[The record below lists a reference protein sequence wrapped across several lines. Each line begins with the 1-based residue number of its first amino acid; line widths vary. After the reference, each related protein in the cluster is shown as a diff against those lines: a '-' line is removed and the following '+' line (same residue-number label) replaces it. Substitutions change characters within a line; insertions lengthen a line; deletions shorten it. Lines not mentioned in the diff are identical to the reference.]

1 MSGVIR
7 LIWKRGVVGTFLS
20 GLFAILPI
28 LITIAVLS
36 WAATQIHRLFGPTT
50 AVGRGLSRIG
60 GQFATD
66 EAVALA
72 IGWLIVLLTIWLLGL
87 FVRARTRGTLDRAV
101 NSFVARIPIVKG
113 IYGTAAQVVGMLQKD
128 DNSEMK
134 RMGVVFCTFGAN
146 QAAGFLGLLPSPE
159 VFRFADRLFHIVYV
173 PTAPLM
179 SGWVVFVPTENVQH
193 VDLSADGLMQICVSL
208 GVLAPQVM
216 PPAHKIS

>member
-1 MSGVIR
+1 MSGLIR
-7 LIWKRGVVGTFLS
+7 LIWTRGVVGTFLS

-36 WAATQIHRLFGPTT
+36 WAATQIHRMLGPET

-60 GQFATD
+60 GQFVSD
-66 EAVALA
+66 EIVAL
-72 IGWLIVLLTIWLLGL
+72 IVGWLIVLLGIWLLGL
-87 FVRARTRGTLDRAV
+87 FVRARTRGTLDRTV
-101 NSFVARIPIVKG
+101 NALVARIPIVKG

-128 DNSEMK
+128 DKSDMK
-134 RMGVVFCTFGAN
+134 RMGVVFCTFGEN
-146 QAAGFLGLLPSPE
+146 QAAGFLGLLPSPD
-159 VFRFADRLFHIVYV
+159 VFQFSGRAFHIVYV

-179 SGWVVFVPTENVQH
+179 SGWVVFVPAEHVQH

-216 PPAHKIS
+216 PGVHKLP